1 MFRDSGVQ
9 LVSTSG
15 PWIALT
21 LVTVPIMEEKKEK
34 FSLRENCVGPQLT
47 RNHYTFLYFSSKLQS
62 QWYKC
67 FIKIKHRT

>member
-21 LVTVPIMEEKKEK
+21 LVTVLIMEEKTYSFFPQGELLRRPTPYSE
-34 FSLRENCVGPQLT
+34 SLHIPLF
-47 RNHYTFLYFSSKLQS
+47 FL
-62 QWYKC
+62 
-67 FIKIKHRT
+67 

>member
-21 LVTVPIMEEKKEK
+21 LVTVPIMEEKTYSFLPQGELRRPTAYSE
-34 FSLRENCVGPQLT
+34 SLYIPLF
-47 RNHYTFLYFSSKLQS
+47 FL
-62 QWYKC
+62 
-67 FIKIKHRT
+67 